1 MRPAVLFSAIQL
13 SNSRALNRHK
23 KQLTL
28 QKISD
33 TIIHT
38 WIGSDPVI
46 LYYPAVSA
54 TISHKTAGIAA
65 SIFLS
70 IIGPWPGK
78 KEYES
83 KGL

>member
-1 MRPAVLFSAIQL
+1 M
-13 SNSRALNRHK
+13 
-23 KQLTL
+23 TL

-46 LYYPAVSA
+46 LYYLAVSA

-70 IIGPWPGK
+70 MIGQWPGNAVPGGIFTPLK
-78 KEYES
+78 KDAV
-83 KGL
+83 KTIF